1 MGNLA
6 KVWQPLDLRLD
17 KYGSVNRIFTLELGR
32 PRIAPELEKRILSH
46 LRKGVGILK
55 TAELC
60 CVGTATVQRI
70 KAEMSGP
77 FDAASAVARE
87 NRNVSY
93 TVRAGASNVH
103 L

>member
-1 MGNLA
+1 M
-6 KVWQPLDLRLD
+6 
-17 KYGSVNRIFTLELGR
+17 IFTLQLGR

-55 TAELC
+55 IAELC

-77 FDAASAVARE
+77 FDDGASAA
-87 NRNVSY
+87 
-93 TVRAGASNVH
+93 A
-103 L
+103 

>member
-1 MGNLA
+1 
-6 KVWQPLDLRLD
+6 V
-17 KYGSVNRIFTLELGR
+17 IFTLQLGG

-55 TAELC
+55 IAELC

-77 FDAASAVARE
+77 FDAASAAARE
-87 NRNVSY
+87 NRKVSY
-93 TVRAGASNVH
+93 TVCGRIKCALIVDTGGPH
-103 L
+103 LN

>member
-1 MGNLA
+1 
-6 KVWQPLDLRLD
+6 V
-17 KYGSVNRIFTLELGR
+17 IFTLQLGR
-32 PRIAPELEKRILSH
+32 PLTPELEKRSH
-46 LRKGVGILK
+46 LRKDVGILK

-77 FDAASAVARE
+77 FDDASAAARE

-93 TVRAGASNVH
+93 TVHAGASNAH

>member
-1 MGNLA
+1 
-6 KVWQPLDLRLD
+6 V
-17 KYGSVNRIFTLELGR
+17 IFTLQLGR
-32 PRIAPELEKRILSH
+32 PLTPELEKRILSH
-46 LRKGVGILK
+46 LRKDVGILK

-60 CVGTATVQRI
+60 CAGIATVQRI

-77 FDAASAVARE
+77 FDDASAAARE

-93 TVRAGASNVH
+93 TVHAGASNAH

>member
-1 MGNLA
+1 M
-6 KVWQPLDLRLD
+6 
-17 KYGSVNRIFTLELGR
+17 IFTLQLGG

-55 TAELC
+55 IAELC

-77 FDAASAVARE
+77 FDAASAAARE
-87 NRNVSY
+87 NRKVSY
-93 TVRAGASNVH
+93 TVRAGASNAH